1 MSESTVHIEN
11 LLSLPRSIST
21 IMHTISI
28 KTLKTMLTSNIILLS
43 LYPLN
48 GNNVLNFDQ
57 TVTVL
62 GFINVI
68 HGLPTKHHH
77 QENEYGCFLISKY
90 IGNDYHKSTVSL

>member
-11 LLSLPRSIST
+11 LLSLPLYI
-21 IMHTISI
+21 HNYAYYFY

-62 GFINVI
+62 GIIDVI
-68 HGLPTKHHH
+68 HGLPTIHHH

-90 IGNDYHKSTVSL
+90 IGYDYHKSTVSL

>member
-1 MSESTVHIEN
+1 
-11 LLSLPRSIST
+11 
-21 IMHTISI
+21 MHTISI

-62 GFINVI
+62 GFIDVI
-68 HGLPTKHHH
+68 HGLPTIHHH